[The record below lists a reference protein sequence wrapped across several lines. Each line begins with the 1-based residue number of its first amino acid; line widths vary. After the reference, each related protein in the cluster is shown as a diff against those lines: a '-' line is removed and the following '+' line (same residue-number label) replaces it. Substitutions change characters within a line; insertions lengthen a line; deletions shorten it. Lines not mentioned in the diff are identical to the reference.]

1 MLLYS
6 EPIFLHHETGTHI
19 ENASRLRLIPDRLAQ
34 TGLADQV
41 RRPEWKPVSLGRLR
55 LVHSPSYI
63 DQVWALAKSGG
74 GQIEVDTIVSP
85 SSYEVALMAAGAV
98 CDAVERILR
107 GEDRQA
113 LCLVRPPGHHAL
125 TSSAM
130 GFCIFN
136 NVAVAARTA
145 EMELGVERILIV
157 DWDIHHGNGTQA
169 AFWEDGHVGF
179 FSIHRWPFY
188 PGTGWE
194 DERGG
199 GEGLGATLNVPV
211 FFGTPRTIY
220 LEKFRSAL
228 EKFADEIRPEL
239 IFISAGFDTHRLDPL
254 GGLGLETEDFQTLTQ
269 IVLDIAQVHAQGR
282 VISVLEGGYDPE
294 ILTDCIEIH
303 LRTMLAQNPPSI
315 SDSEQKIP
323 KNAG

>member
-6 EPIFLHHETGTHI
+6 EPIFLQHETGAHI
-19 ENASRLRLIPDRLAQ
+19 ENAGRLRLIPERLAQ
-34 TGLADQV
+34 TGLEAQV
-41 RRPEWKPVSLGRLR
+41 RRPSWAPVSMSRLR

-63 DQVWALAKSGG
+63 DQVWAFAKSGG
-74 GQIEVDTIVSP
+74 GYIEADTVVSP
-85 SSYEVALMAAGAV
+85 SSYDVALMAAGAV

-125 TSSAM
+125 TSGAM

-136 NVAVAARTA
+136 NVAVGARVA
-145 EMELGVERILIV
+145 EMELGLERILIV

-169 AFWEDGHVGF
+169 TFWEDGHVGF

-194 DERGG
+194 DERGAG
-199 GEGLGATLNVPV
+199 PGLGTTLNVPI
-211 FFGTPRTIY
+211 FFGTPRTTYI
-220 LEKFRSAL
+220 EKFRSAL
-228 EKFADEIRPEL
+228 EKFADRIRPEL
-239 IFISAGFDTHRLDPL
+239 IFISAGFDTHRQDPL
-254 GGLGLETEDFQTLTQ
+254 GGLGLETEDFQTLTE

-294 ILTDCIEIH
+294 ILTDCIELH
-303 LRTMLAQNPPSI
+303 LRTLLDRNPTAASTDGTKSPT
-315 SDSEQKIP
+315 D
-323 KNAG
+323 